1 MKVGVFIVGAP
12 KAGTTSLFH
21 YFNAHPEIKMSSEK
35 EPDFFSDKELL
46 EQGLYYG
53 GSRIDTLEKYNKL
66 FSERKEE
73 KMLGEGSVS
82 YLFYSEVPLRIKE
95 YNPKSKIIIMLRN
108 PIERAYSHYLMD
120 YRLGLTS
127 ESFESEFH
135 KKKGL
140 NFQQYFLL
148 GNYSSQ
154 IKRYLDVFGKENIHI
169 VWYSDFKKN
178 SEKEVKE
185 VFNFIGVNSSFKI
198 DFETIHN
205 SFTMPKNN
213 FIRKIYSAVWLR
225 KILTLMFPS
234 KLIKSVR
241 SLFIREGNKPK
252 LQEGLRKKIQLY
264 YQNEIKELEQ
274 VLSVNLDRWR
284 K

>member
-1 MKVGVFIVGAP
+1 MKVGIFIVGAP

-21 YFNAHPEIKMSSEK
+21 YLDAHPDIRMSSEK
-35 EPDFFSDKELL
+35 EPDYFSDKELL

-66 FSERKEE
+66 FSEKKE
-73 KMLGEGSVS
+73 KGIMGEASVS
-82 YLFYSEVPLRIKE
+82 YLFYPKVPLRIKA

-108 PIERAYSHYLMD
+108 PVERAFSHYLMD

-127 ESFESEFH
+127 ESFESEFN
-135 KKKGL
+135 KKEGL

-148 GNYSSQ
+148 GNYFSQ
-154 IKRYLDVFGKENIHI
+154 IKRYLEVFGRESIHI

-178 SEKEVKE
+178 SEKEVE
-185 VFNFIGVNSSFKI
+185 DVFNFIGVDDSFKI
-198 DFETIHN
+198 DFKTIHN

-213 FIRKIYSAVWLR
+213 FIRKIYSAVWFR
-225 KILTLMFPS
+225 KFLIFMFPS
-234 KLIKSVR
+234 ALIKGVR
-241 SLFIREGNKPK
+241 SVLFTEGDKPK
-252 LQEGLRKKIQLY
+252 LQEDLKKRIQLY
-264 YQNEIKELEQ
+264 YQNEVQQLEQ
-274 VLSVNLDRWR
+274 ILTVNLDRWR

>member
-1 MKVGVFIVGAP
+1 MKAGIFIVGAP

-21 YFNAHPEIKMSSEK
+21 YLDAHPEIKMSSEK
-35 EPDFFSDKELL
+35 EPDYFSDKELS

-66 FSERKEE
+66 FLDGE
-73 KMLGEGSVS
+73 KQKIMGEGSVS
-82 YLFYSEVPLRIKE
+82 YLFYPDVPLRIKE
-95 YNPKSKIIIMLRN
+95 YNPESKIIIMLRN
-108 PIERAYSHYLMD
+108 PVERAFSHYLMD

-127 ESFESEFH
+127 ASFESEFN
-135 KKKGL
+135 KKEGL

-154 IKRYLDVFGKENIHI
+154 IKRYLDIFEKENIHI

-185 VFNFIGVNSSFKI
+185 VFNFIGIDSSFKI

-213 FIRKIYSAVWLR
+213 FIRMLYSVVWFR
-225 KILTLMFPS
+225 KFLTFLFPS

-241 SLFIREGNKPK
+241 NILFRKGNKPK

-264 YQNEIKELEQ
+264 YQNDTQQLEQ
-274 VLSVNLDRWR
+274 ILSVNLERW
-284 K
+284 KK

>member
-21 YFNAHPEIKMSSEK
+21 YLDAHPEIKMSSTK
-35 EPDFFSDKELL
+35 EPDYFSDKELN

-53 GSRIDTLEKYNKL
+53 SYRVENLQKYNSL
-66 FSERKEE
+66 FLGREDE
-73 KMLGEGSVS
+73 KIMGEGSVS
-82 YLFYSEVPLRIKE
+82 YLFYPKVPVRIKE

-108 PIERAYSHYLMD
+108 PVERAFSHYLMD

-127 ESFESEFH
+127 KSFESEFQQEE
-135 KKKGL
+135 GL

-154 IKRYLDVFGKENIHI
+154 IKRYFEVFEKKNIHI
-169 VWYSDFKKN
+169 IWYSDVKKN
-178 SEKEVKE
+178 AEKEVKN
-185 VFNFIGVNSSFKI
+185 VFDFIGVDSSFKV

-213 FIRKIYSAVWLR
+213 VIRMIYSVVWLR
-225 KILTLMFPS
+225 KILVFMFPS

-241 SLFIREGNKPK
+241 NILFMEGNKPK
-252 LQEGLRKKIQLY
+252 LQDDLRKKIQLY

-274 VLSVNLDRWR
+274 ILSLNLGRW
-284 K
+284 KK

>member
-21 YFNAHPEIKMSSEK
+21 YFDAHPEIKMSSEK

-66 FSERKEE
+66 FFERKEE

-82 YLFYSEVPLRIKE
+82 YLFYSEVPIRIKE

-127 ESFESEFH
+127 ESFESEFY
-135 KKKGL
+135 KKEGL

-154 IKRYLDVFGKENIHI
+154 IKRYLDVFGNENIHI

-213 FIRKIYSAVWLR
+213 FIRMIYSVVWLR
-225 KILTLMFPS
+225 KFLTFMFPS
-234 KLIKSVR
+234 KLLKLVR
-241 SLFIREGNKPK
+241 GTLFRKGDKPK
-252 LQEGLRKKIQLY
+252 LQESLKKEIQLY
-264 YQNEIKELEQ
+264 YQNDIQQVEQ
-274 VLSVNLDRWR
+274 ILSVNLETW
-284 K
+284 KK

>member
-1 MKVGVFIVGAP
+1 MKVEVFIVGAP

-178 SEKEVKE
+178 WQKEVKE
-185 VFNFIGVNSSFKI
+185 VFNFIGVNSSLKI
-198 DFETIHN
+198 HFERIHN

-225 KILTLMFPS
+225 KILTFMFPS
-234 KLIKSVR
+234 KLTKSVR
-241 SLFIREGNKPK
+241 SLFFREGNKPK
-252 LQEGLRKKIQLY
+252 LQEGLNKKIQLY